1 VGRGAEVDKA
11 RGETPVK
18 LVRAKRGQATD
29 PHSVAERVS
38 FVLGAVCVM
47 SEAQVLLCEG
57 GPVEH
62 VT

>member
-38 FVLGAVCVM
+38 FALGAVCVM
-47 SEAQVLLCEG
+47 SEARISLKEG
-57 GPVEH
+57 GPVEL
-62 VT
+62 VS